1 MKCLHCYTAEMKK
14 PENQHPAYVECP
26 NCMAIELLYKPQ
38 EYQRSAH
45 TVPYQKNKDGSLK
58 IQIVGFFGGFGSGK
72 SKASLQEVFM
82 RALENPRGTGL
93 LTAPTL
99 QQLKR
104 TTLKTFFNEVCPPP
118 LIERYNK
125 ADGEIELKNGFVFY
139 TIPSDDEEKLRSINA
154 GIIHMEEASGIKLSI
169 YEQLLNRMRDFNV
182 KNKMFAVCS
191 NPDMGWIKD
200 VFVDNEKRKDPNHPE
215 HNLYNPYINA
225 LVWETALNKHLPPDF
240 IEVNSRGKPD
250 WWIQRYLKGSFEHSE
265 GMVYPN
271 VSKTFVDPFN
281 IPSHWEKFVTLDHG
295 LRNPTAVLFGT
306 IDKDK
311 GIVYI
316 YDEYY
321 KANTLVPEHAKELKP
336 KIEKIPHGRLR
347 FMVGD
352 PSIRNKTDPINGKS
366 VQALYQE
373 YGLFFTEGN
382 NNIEAGILRVN
393 SYIERGRLKIF
404 NNCIN
409 LRKEIINYKFP
420 ELKTDNYNKN
430 LDEKPVKANDH
441 ACDSL
446 RYGMMRLPEDPDML
460 ANDSYNPPK
469 RVTQDE
475 PEYEY
480 EDFSG
485 RGFLS
490 FV

>member
-1 MKCLHCYTAEMKK
+1 M
-14 PENQHPAYVECP
+14 N
-26 NCMAIELLYKPQ
+26 
-38 EYQRSAH
+38 
-45 TVPYQKNKDGSLK
+45 
-58 IQIVGFFGGFGSGK
+58 IQ
-72 SKASLQEVFM
+72 A
-82 RALENPRGTGL
+82 
-93 LTAPTL
+93 
-99 QQLKR
+99 
-104 TTLKTFFNEVCPPP
+104 
-118 LIERYNK
+118 
-125 ADGEIELKNGFVFY
+125 
-139 TIPSDDEEKLRSINA
+139 
-154 GIIHMEEASGIKLSI
+154 
-169 YEQLLNRMRDFNV
+169 
-182 KNKMFAVCS
+182 
-191 NPDMGWIKD
+191 
-200 VFVDNEKRKDPNHPE
+200 
-215 HNLYNPYINA
+215 
-225 LVWETALNKHLPPDF
+225 
-240 IEVNSRGKPD
+240 
-250 WWIQRYLKGSFEHSE
+250 
-265 GMVYPN
+265 
-271 VSKTFVDPFN
+271 
-281 IPSHWEKFVTLDHG
+281 
-295 LRNPTAVLFGT
+295 
-306 IDKDK
+306 
-311 GIVYI
+311 
-316 YDEYY
+316 
-321 KANTLVPEHAKELKP
+321 
-336 KIEKIPHGRLR
+336 
-347 FMVGD
+347 
-352 PSIRNKTDPINGKS
+352 IRNKTDPINGKS

>member
-1 MKCLHCYTAEMKK
+1 MICKNCFTAEMVT
-14 PENQHPAYVECP
+14 PENQHPAYIECP
-26 NCMAIELLYKPQ
+26 NCGVIELTYQPQ
-38 EYQRSAH
+38 DYQKSAH
-45 TVPYQKNKDGSLK
+45 LIPYNKNADGSLK

-72 SKASLQEVFM
+72 SKASLTEVFL

-154 GIIHMEEASGIKLSI
+154 GLIHMEEASGIKLSI
-169 YEQLLNRMRDFNV
+169 YEQLLNRMRDNNV
-182 KNKMFAVCS
+182 KNKFFAVCS
-191 NPDMGWIKD
+191 NPDLGWIKEL
-200 VFVDNEKRKDPNHPE
+200 FVDNDKRQDPKHPE
-215 HNLYNPYINA
+215 HALYNPYIKT
-225 LVWETALNKHLPPDF
+225 LVWETALNKFLPPDF
-240 IEVNSRGKPD
+240 IEVNSRNKPD

-271 VSKTFVDPFN
+271 AAKTFIDPFE
-281 IPSHWEKFVTLDHG
+281 IPNNWERFITLDHG
-295 LRNPTAVLFGT
+295 LRNPTAVLFGA

-321 KANTLVPEHAKELKP
+321 KANSLVPEHAKEIKP

-347 FMVGD
+347 FMVAD
-352 PSIRNKTDPINGKS
+352 PSIRNKSDPVNGKS

-409 LRKEIINYKFP
+409 LRKEILNYKFP
-420 ELKTDNYNKN
+420 ELKTDNFAKN
-430 LDEKPVKANDH
+430 LNENPIKAHDH

-460 ANDSYNPPK
+460 ANDSYAPPRK
-469 RVTQDE
+469 AR
-475 PEYEY
+475 YEEI
-480 EDFSG
+480 EDDYMDFDKKS
-485 RGFLS
+485 FLS
-490 FV
+490 YV